1 MLGVLGLLIV
11 CTLVIWFEVPKL
23 RHKKAK
29 KELWLFYTV
38 LAIGMVVSICK
49 ALGLNVPNP
58 SALYNWK
65 HNCYC
70 SSSYDCRFQTNRLDS
85 SYPWSSMRIC
95 ISKSIYSSRTVI

>member
-23 RHKKAK
+23 RQKKAK

-58 SALYNWK
+58 SDLSTAIFK
-65 HNCYC
+65 
-70 SSSYDCRFQTNRLDS
+70 
-85 SYPWSSMRIC
+85 PV
-95 ISKSIYSSRTVI
+95 SIFLLHLLS